1 MFEELDN
8 QIQLDLMHPK
18 ETDFDKEM
26 HKELERKPSKR
37 KRRMTLGQV
46 FIDFKFFLIDQNI
59 KNTHFT

>member
-8 QIQLDLMHPK
+8 QIQLDLMNPK
-18 ETDFDKEM
+18 ETEFDKEL

-46 FIDFKFFLIDQNI
+46 FIDS
-59 KNTHFT
+59 

>member
-18 ETDFDKEM
+18 ETDFDKEL

-46 FIDFKFFLIDQNI
+46 IIELVFIFFIDQMG
-59 KNTHFT
+59 

>member
-18 ETDFDKEM
+18 ETDFDKEL

-46 FIDFKFFLIDQNI
+46 IY
-59 KNTHFT
+59 

>member
-46 FIDFKFFLIDQNI
+46 FIDLIFFN
-59 KNTHFT
+59 